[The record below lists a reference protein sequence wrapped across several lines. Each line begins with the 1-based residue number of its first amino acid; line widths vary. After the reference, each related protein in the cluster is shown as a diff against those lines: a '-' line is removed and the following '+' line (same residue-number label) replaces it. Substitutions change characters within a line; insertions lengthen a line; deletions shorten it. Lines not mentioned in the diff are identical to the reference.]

1 MRVEVLTDRPEA
13 RFAPG
18 RVLHVEGA
26 TAPLTIASAVA
37 VADGPGWRLSFEEVR
52 DRAAAERL
60 RDAYLETV
68 VDRDED
74 LGPDELYWHE
84 VVGMHV
90 RDRSGRDLG
99 TVTEVYRAGAAEVY
113 VVGGA
118 DVGEFDMPAVRD
130 LIVEIARERG
140 EIVVDAD
147 VLALDEP
154 PVDVAPKPARRPPR
168 WSRHGK
174 GAAG

>member
-1 MRVEVLTDRPEA
+1 MRVEVLTDRPEE

-18 RVLHVEGA
+18 RVLHVEGS
-26 TAPLTIASAVA
+26 TAPLTIASARA
-37 VADGPGWRLSFEEVR
+37 VDDGPGWRLSFREVP
-52 DRAAAERL
+52 DRNAAEGL

-68 VDRDED
+68 VDRDQD
-74 LGPDELYWHE
+74 LAPDELYWHE
-84 VVGMHV
+84 VVGMRV
-90 RDRSGRDLG
+90 RDRSGRELG

-113 VVGGA
+113 VVTGSDA
-118 DVGEFDMPAVRD
+118 GEFDMPAVRD
-130 LIVEIARERG
+130 VIVEIARDRG

-147 VLALDEP
+147 VLALEEP

-174 GAAG
+174 GAPG

>member
-1 MRVEVLTDRPEA
+1 MRVEVLTDRPEE

-18 RVLHVEGA
+18 RILHVEGSP
-26 TAPLTIASAVA
+26 APLTIAEARPVE
-37 VADGPGWRLSFEEVR
+37 DGPGWRLSFREVP
-52 DRAAAERL
+52 DRATADGL

-90 RDRSGRDLG
+90 RDRSGRELG
-99 TVTEVYRAGAAEVY
+99 SVVEVYRAGAAEVY
-113 VVGGA
+113 VVRGGE
-118 DVGEFDMPAVRD
+118 VGEFDMPAVRD
-130 LIVEIARERG
+130 VIVEIARERG
-140 EIVVDAD
+140 EIVVDEE
-147 VLALDEP
+147 VLALEEP
-154 PVDVAPKPARRPPR
+154 PVDVAPKVPRRRPR

-174 GAAG
+174 GASG